1 MPVMRVYYVYST
13 QYQEVFMNTKNSKS
27 YTKVYKGWV
36 LLGSILLVLSALTG
50 CKGPSDSGG
59 GTPVV
64 TYYHVMTDAQN
75 GTLTAVPAIPSDGK
89 VLKNTEIE
97 FTAAPNST
105 YEVHSWEISGGQK
118 ISGGNPGDVK
128 AKIKVTSDVT
138 VRVIIGKAYT
148 RVAYSDLAT
157 HLASASSTEVNYIEI
172 TGTIPAADLTGTNM
186 MGTYTPSALGA
197 VLKASGKKI
206 ALKLPS
212 SVAAGTSMTNC
223 FATCENIV
231 SVENI
236 PAGVTDMSGCF
247 VECTGLTGAPS
258 IPSGVTT
265 MHSCFDG
272 CTSLTTAPAVP
283 ESVTTLG
290 FCFARCTELTNAPVV
305 PASVTEMFF
314 CFNGC
319 SKLTA
324 VTLKCNY
331 VSGNFNFT
339 FKDCLALGA
348 GSITVPQGQ
357 LGSYQGGAIA
367 MSINQDRFKEAD

>member
-13 QYQEVFMNTKNSKS
+13 QYQEVFMNTKNLKS
-27 YTKVYKGWV
+27 YTKVYKSWV

-59 GTPVV
+59 G
-64 TYYHVMTDAQN
+64 
-75 GTLTAVPAIPSDGK
+75 GTSSQYTAV
-89 VLKNTEIE
+89 
-97 FTAAPNST
+97 
-105 YEVHSWEISGGQK
+105 
-118 ISGGNPGDVK
+118 
-128 AKIKVTSDVT
+128 
-138 VRVIIGKAYT
+138 AYG
-148 RVAYSDLAT
+148 DLAGY
-157 HLASASSTEVNYIEI
+157 LAGASSTEVNYIEI
-172 TGTIPAADLTGTNM
+172 TGTIPAVGLTGTNM

-305 PASVTEMFF
+305 PAAVNTMFN

-319 SKLTA
+319 SKLPA

-331 VSGNFNFT
+331 VSGSFNLAF
-339 FKDCLALGA
+339 DNCPALGT
-348 GSITVPQGQ
+348 GSITVPKGK
-357 LGSYQGGAIA
+357 LGDYTAAAGDMGTTG
-367 MSINQDRFKEAD
+367 DKFKEAAD

>member
-1 MPVMRVYYVYST
+1 M
-13 QYQEVFMNTKNSKS
+13 
-27 YTKVYKGWV
+27 
-36 LLGSILLVLSALTG
+36 TG
-50 CKGPSDSGG
+50 CKGPSDSEGG
-59 GTPVV
+59 
-64 TYYHVMTDAQN
+64 
-75 GTLTAVPAIPSDGK
+75 
-89 VLKNTEIE
+89 E
-97 FTAAPNST
+97 NS
-105 YEVHSWEISGGQK
+105 SQ
-118 ISGGNPGDVK
+118 
-128 AKIKVTSDVT
+128 
-138 VRVIIGKAYT
+138 YT
-148 RVAYSDLAT
+148 KVAYGDLAGY
-157 HLASASSTEVNYIEI
+157 LASASSTEVNYIEI
-172 TGTIPAADLTGTNM
+172 TGTIPASGLKGTNM

-272 CTSLTTAPAVP
+272 CTGLTTAPAVP

-290 FCFARCTELTNAPVV
+290 FCFAGCTELTNAPVV
-305 PASVTEMFF
+305 PAAVNTMFN

-319 SKLTA
+319 SKLPA

-331 VSGNFNFT
+331 VPGSFYHAFNN
-339 FKDCLALGA
+339 CPALDA
-348 GSITVPQGQ
+348 GSITVPKGT
-357 LGSYQGGAIA
+357 LSAYTAAASVMGTTE
-367 MSINQDRFKEAD
+367 DKFKEAAD

>member
-1 MPVMRVYYVYST
+1 
-13 QYQEVFMNTKNSKS
+13 MNTKNSRL

-36 LLGSILLVLSALTG
+36 LLGSILLILSALTG
-50 CKGPSDSGG
+50 CKGPSDSEG

-64 TYYHVMTDAQN
+64 THYHVSMTAVQN
-75 GTLTAVPAIPSDGK
+75 GTLTAAPVIPSDGK

-97 FTAAPNST
+97 FTAAPNPT
-105 YEVHSWEISGGQK
+105 YEVRSWEISGGQK
-118 ISGGNPGDVK
+118 ISGGDPGDVK

-138 VRVIIGKAYT
+138 VRVIIGKEYT
-148 RVAYSDLAT
+148 KVAYGDLAT
-157 HLASASSTEVNYIEI
+157 HLASASPTEVNYIEI
-172 TGTIPAADLTGTNM
+172 TGTIPAADLLGTNAS
-186 MGTYTPSALGA
+186 GVYTPSTLGTA
-197 VLKASGKKI
+197 LKASGKKI

-212 SVAAGTSMTNC
+212 SVAAGTSMANC
-223 FATCENIV
+223 FAECDKIV

-236 PAGVTDMSGCF
+236 PAGVTDMTGCF
-247 VECTGLTGAPS
+247 VKCTGLTGAPS

-290 FCFARCTELTNAPVV
+290 FCFAGCTELTNAPIV
-305 PASVTEMFF
+305 PAAVNTMFN

-319 SKLTA
+319 SKLPS

-331 VSGNFNFT
+331 VPGSFNLA
-339 FKDCLALGA
+339 FKDCSALGA
-348 GSITVPQGQ
+348 RSITVPRGQ
-357 LGSYQGGAIA
+357 LSSYQGGASDMFID
-367 MSINQDRFKEAD
+367 QDRFKEAAD

>member
-36 LLGSILLVLSALTG
+36 LLGSILFVASALIG
-50 CKGPSDSGG
+50 CKDPSNSGG
-59 GTPVV
+59 G
-64 TYYHVMTDAQN
+64 
-75 GTLTAVPAIPSDGK
+75 GTSSQYTAVA
-89 VLKNTEIE
+89 
-97 FTAAPNST
+97 
-105 YEVHSWEISGGQK
+105 Y
-118 ISGGNPGDVK
+118 GN
-128 AKIKVTSDVT
+128 
-138 VRVIIGKAYT
+138 
-148 RVAYSDLAT
+148 LAGY
-157 HLASASSTEVNYIEI
+157 LAGASSTEVNYIEI
-172 TGTIPAADLTGTNM
+172 TGTIPAADLLGTNAS
-186 MGTYTPSALGA
+186 GVYTPSTLGTA
-197 VLKASGKKI
+197 LKASGKKI

-212 SVAAGTSMTNC
+212 SVATGTSMANC
-223 FATCENIV
+223 FAECDKIV

-236 PAGVTDMSGCF
+236 PAGVTDMTSCF
-247 VECTGLTGAPS
+247 VKCTGLTGAPS

-290 FCFARCTELTNAPVV
+290 FCFAGCTELTNAPVV
-305 PASVTEMFF
+305 PASVNEMFF

>member
-13 QYQEVFMNTKNSKS
+13 QYQEVFMNTKNLKS
-27 YTKVYKGWV
+27 YTKVYKSWV

-59 GTPVV
+59 G
-64 TYYHVMTDAQN
+64 
-75 GTLTAVPAIPSDGK
+75 GTSSQYTAV
-89 VLKNTEIE
+89 
-97 FTAAPNST
+97 
-105 YEVHSWEISGGQK
+105 
-118 ISGGNPGDVK
+118 
-128 AKIKVTSDVT
+128 
-138 VRVIIGKAYT
+138 AYG
-148 RVAYSDLAT
+148 DLAGY
-157 HLASASSTEVNYIEI
+157 LAGASSTEVNYIEI
-172 TGTIPAADLTGTNM
+172 TGTIPAVGLTGTNM

-290 FCFARCTELTNAPVV
+290 FCFEGCTELTNAPVV
-305 PASVTEMFF
+305 PAAVNTMFN

-319 SKLTA
+319 SKLTS

-331 VSGNFNFT
+331 VAGSFNLAFNG
-339 FKDCLALGA
+339 CNALGA
-348 GSITVPQGQ
+348 GSITVPQGT
-357 LGSYQGGAIA
+357 LSAYTGAA
-367 MSINQDRFKEAD
+367 VDMGTTADKFKEAD

>member
-1 MPVMRVYYVYST
+1 
-13 QYQEVFMNTKNSKS
+13 MNTKNSRL

-36 LLGSILLVLSALTG
+36 LLGGILLVLSALTG
-50 CKGPSDSGG
+50 CKGPSDSEG

-97 FTAAPNST
+97 FTAAPNPT
-105 YEVHSWEISGGQK
+105 YEVRSWEISGGQK
-118 ISGGNPGDVK
+118 ISGGDPGDVK

-138 VRVIIGKAYT
+138 VSVIIGKEYT
-148 RVAYSDLAT
+148 KVAYGDLAT

-172 TGTIPAADLTGTNM
+172 TGTIPAADLIGTFDTVEDVAKH
-186 MGTYTPSALGA
+186 GELGKQ
-197 VLKASGKKI
+197 LKESGKKI
-206 ALKLPS
+206 ALKLPANI
-212 SVAAGTSMTNC
+212 AAGTSMEYCFGGCTNL
-223 FATCENIV
+223 V

-236 PAGVTDMSGCF
+236 PSGVVNMKGSFEG
-247 VECTGLTGAPS
+247 CTGLTGAPS

-265 MHSCFDG
+265 MQSCFNG

-290 FCFARCTELTNAPVV
+290 FCFMKCTELTNAPVV
-305 PASVTEMFF
+305 PAAVNTMFN
-314 CFNGC
+314 CFYGC
-319 SKLTA
+319 SKLPS

-331 VSGNFNFT
+331 VPGLFNLA
-339 FKDCLALGA
+339 FKDCSALGA

>member
-1 MPVMRVYYVYST
+1 
-13 QYQEVFMNTKNSKS
+13 MNTKNSRL

-36 LLGSILLVLSALTG
+36 LLGSILLILSALTG
-50 CKGPSDSGG
+50 CKGPSDSEG

-64 TYYHVMTDAQN
+64 THYHVSMTDAKN

-105 YEVHSWEISGGQK
+105 YEVRSWEISGGQK

-138 VRVIIGKAYT
+138 VRVIIGKEYMK
-148 RVAYSDLAT
+148 VAYGDLAT

-172 TGTIPAADLTGTNM
+172 TGTIPAADLLGTNAS
-186 MGTYTPSALGA
+186 GVYTPSTLGTA
-197 VLKASGKKI
+197 LKASGKKI

-212 SVAAGTSMTNC
+212 SVAAGTSMANC
-223 FATCENIV
+223 FAECDKIV

-247 VECTGLTGAPS
+247 VKCTGLTGAPS

-290 FCFARCTELTNAPVV
+290 FCFEGCTELTNAPVV
-305 PASVTEMFF
+305 PAAVNTMFN

-319 SKLTA
+319 SKLPS

-331 VSGNFNFT
+331 VAGSFNLAFNG
-339 FKDCLALGA
+339 CNALGA
-348 GSITVPQGQ
+348 GSITVPKGT
-357 LGSYQGGAIA
+357 LGDYTGAA
-367 MSINQDRFKEAD
+367 VDMGTTADKFKEAD